1 MLWQMGSNI
10 KNIFWLMGKNTQKH
24 LPGPV
29 KHEKELRWYESS
41 RATKGGRGGT
51 GHPAGL
57 PALYF
62 LATGTNGRC
71 NFLQTHKPQR
81 SQLES
86 ACKPS
91 SATWRGQEV
100 HTSHNSDLG
109 RWQLYRCLVWLHC
122 KRNKKFHY
130 LCIFSPHVFRQPN
143 PVGELL
149 FHPLRKNTWG
159 F

>member
-1 MLWQMGSNI
+1 MRKRCNVTTISSLPTLMKSLKKSLCYALANGNI

-109 RWQLYRCLVWLHC
+109 R
-122 KRNKKFHY
+122 
-130 LCIFSPHVFRQPN
+130 
-143 PVGELL
+143 
-149 FHPLRKNTWG
+149 
-159 F
+159 